1 MTALADGVLAHLRQ
15 VTGTLDL
22 TETPYRLVRPIGR
35 GGMGAVYLVLDT
47 RLARRVALKVLDV
60 LGDEDLGLR
69 LEHEARVIAR
79 LEHPNIVPVHDVGR
93 LPDGRVYYAMKYVR
107 GKRLDEWLS
116 GAPPRAASLR
126 MFQRICEAVA
136 FAHARGV
143 VHRDLKPQNIM
154 VGAFGEALV
163 MDWGLAREGAAAA
176 ASDPQTPSLDPQT
189 PPLDPLLAAADTL
202 PAPRPSST
210 GHGTLLGTPGY
221 MSPEQA
227 RGETSAIDERSDV
240 FALGA
245 ILYFLLAGRAAFPG
259 DSVEDVMRR
268 TLDDEPP
275 PLSRAASDVPRPLA
289 SIVTRALQKRPEDR
303 YRSAGDMAADVAAWL
318 DGLPVTAHR
327 ETVPERLARWYARYN
342 ALVLVLAA
350 YLAMRTLVAL
360 IARR

>member
-1 MTALADGVLAHLRQ
+1 MTALADGVLAHLRE

-22 TETPYRLVRPIGR
+22 AETPYRLVRPIGR

-60 LGDEDLGLR
+60 LGDEALGLR

-93 LPDGRVYYAMKYVR
+93 LPDGRVYYTMKYVR
-107 GKRLDEWLS
+107 GQRLDEWLA

-163 MDWGLAREGAAAA
+163 MDWGLAREGPAAA
-176 ASDPQTPSLDPQT
+176 ASDPQTPSLDP
-189 PPLDPLLAAADTL
+189 LVAAADTL

-227 RGETSAIDERSDV
+227 RGETGAIDERSDV

-259 DSVEDVMRR
+259 DSVEDVMAR

-275 PLSRAASDVPRPLA
+275 ALSRAAPDVPRPLA
-289 SIVTRALQKRPEDR
+289 SITTRALQKRPEDR
-303 YRSAGDMAADVAAWL
+303 YRSAFDMAADVAAWL

-350 YLAMRTLVAL
+350 YLVMRTLVAL
-360 IARR
+360 VARR